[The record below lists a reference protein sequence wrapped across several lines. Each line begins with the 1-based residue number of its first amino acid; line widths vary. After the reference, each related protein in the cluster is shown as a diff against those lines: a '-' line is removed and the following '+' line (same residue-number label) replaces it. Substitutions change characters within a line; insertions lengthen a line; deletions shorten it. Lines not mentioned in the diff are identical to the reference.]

1 MTETCARCGNPLSP
15 EDKTADE
22 IITHCFC
29 RGCREDLFSRH
40 DAFSLQ
46 EYLNRL
52 DVPILLM
59 NDDVG
64 IVTGNIAACEN
75 LGIDPRH
82 IEGRR
87 GGEAIECINSRL
99 PGGCGKTVHC
109 KACTIRRTVTDTHLT
124 STSHYMVLAYA
135 NCETP
140 YGPRKIR
147 FLISTEKLGDLV
159 LLRIDDIQGKE
170 PPSLAGQRRKPAQK

>member
-1 MTETCARCGNPLSP
+1 M
-15 EDKTADE
+15 
-22 IITHCFC
+22 
-29 RGCREDLFSRH
+29 FSGL
-40 DAFSLQ
+40 DPVSLQ

-52 DVPILLM
+52 KYPVLLM

-64 IVTGNIAACEN
+64 IVTANILACER

-82 IEGRR
+82 IEGRLA
-87 GGEAIECINSRL
+87 GEAIECINSRL

-109 KACTIRRTVTDTHLT
+109 KACTIRRTVTDTYLT
-124 STSHYMVLAYA
+124 SNCHYMVLAYTD
-135 NCETP
+135 CETP
-140 YGPRKIR
+140 FGPRKIR

-170 PPSLAGQRRKPAQK
+170 PPSLAGQCRTPAKE

>member
-1 MTETCARCGNPLSP
+1 M
-15 EDKTADE
+15 
-22 IITHCFC
+22 
-29 RGCREDLFSRH
+29 FSRL
-40 DAFSLQ
+40 DAYSLQ
-46 EYLNRL
+46 DYLNRL
-52 DVPILLM
+52 KYPVLLM

-64 IVTGNIAACEN
+64 IVTANITACES

-109 KACTIRRTVTDTHLT
+109 KACTIRRTVTDTYLT

-135 NCETP
+135 DCETP

-159 LLRIDDIQGKE
+159 LLRIDDMEGKE
-170 PPSLAGQRRKPAQK
+170 PPSLAGRRRPPAQK